1 MSFSKY
7 SEWLNEELQKGNIAF
22 YEYSLFEN
30 VIKNIGKGGF
40 GLISSAECNG
50 KKFALKNLGT
60 KEATKE
66 FVNE

>member
-7 SEWLNEELQKGNIAF
+7 SEWLKEELQKGNIEF
-22 YEYSLFEN
+22 YKYSSFEN
-30 VIKNIGKGGF
+30 IIKGIGKGGF
-40 GLISSAECNG
+40 GLISSADCNG

-60 KEATKE
+60 KEATKD